1 MEGNEDVQFKEFH
14 LVLITLACETWTLS
28 CLSQETPL
36 PPNNLQETLELTDLF
51 EARLKKISNF
61 LLAEWSTLGSDNGP
75 PQQFEGATTLQ
86 YSLASTAL
94 AEIFH
99 LFTPVYALCSAF
111 NDYNG
116 TVGANRLK
124 VLATIPS
131 DTVIYATL
139 HSVAA
144 ECESQVLDI
153 MSCFDASKKRILA
166 SYPHFSHQG
175 FPRDPSVPDSRQ
187 GLTRNS
193 FFTAGGA
200 QFGTDRDR
208 IVTAQH
214 WNWYVQDPGFQL
226 RVPHMSTL
234 QFRDVSKLSLSSPE
248 FFISKL
254 HISRNLEVLIGILVH
269 LAFYQRRKSTF
280 TEIFV
285 DTSTSEDN
293 TAAGMLLLR
302 DQARVSIRYGRIKAR
317 SIFLFQNCLVF
328 GRAKFPGQVIV
339 RRVSLS
345 DLLQVR
351 YRSEHPSKGSG
362 ILTIYWREKQSSSQ
376 AGQEVFGAQVFFD
389 DLSVLKIWAAFLAI
403 NTSTRDAIG
412 DFPMRPLQP
421 SIEDVYFI
429 PRITRLRDVLC
440 LVPAIESGA
449 LNPYNSDSVLHHL
462 ST

>member
-1 MEGNEDVQFKEFH
+1 
-14 LVLITLACETWTLS
+14 
-28 CLSQETPL
+28 
-36 PPNNLQETLELTDLF
+36 
-51 EARLKKISNF
+51 
-61 LLAEWSTLGSDNGP
+61 
-75 PQQFEGATTLQ
+75 
-86 YSLASTAL
+86 
-94 AEIFH
+94 
-99 LFTPVYALCSAF
+99 
-111 NDYNG
+111 
-116 TVGANRLK
+116 
-124 VLATIPS
+124 
-131 DTVIYATL
+131 
-139 HSVAA
+139 
-144 ECESQVLDI
+144 
-153 MSCFDASKKRILA
+153 
-166 SYPHFSHQG
+166 
-175 FPRDPSVPDSRQ
+175 
-187 GLTRNS
+187 
-193 FFTAGGA
+193 
-200 QFGTDRDR
+200 
-208 IVTAQH
+208 
-214 WNWYVQDPGFQL
+214 
-226 RVPHMSTL
+226 MSTL

-403 NTSTRDAIG
+403 NTSNQGAAGDLEYDAIH
-412 DFPMRPLQP
+412 PWIQ
-421 SIEDVYFI
+421 DVNFL
-429 PRITRLRDVLC
+429 PRITRLQDVLS
-440 LVPAIESGA
+440 LMPAIQSGE
-449 LNPYNSDSVLHHL
+449 LNVDDGDLVLCYL
-462 ST
+462 RDLVMNLMA